1 MPVSM
6 FAVDIADLMFHGKLA
21 FVSYD
26 FFVGSSSIFFDV

>member
-1 MPVSM
+1 MPVNL
-6 FAVDIADLMFHGKLA
+6 FAVDISDSMFHDELA